1 MRNLVALIIICLCYP
16 LSASAQAASSTVIC
30 KKRSNGAI
38 TLRTRR
44 CSASETKVT
53 NITALTGAT
62 GPTGSTGAPGSAG
75 SEGAD
80 GALRIYGDGSSGA
93 LNVATTTLWSGS
105 EALGQY
111 TDCSIAAG
119 VTLTVST
126 GTVLRCSGSFT
137 NEGTIVVTNYY
148 LGPEIGG
155 VPASGGMLP
164 NNLGASTPSLG
175 WGRVAAGNGGYGTNL
190 AAVAGGGVGFA
201 LPRSV
206 AANILRPGT
215 IGGGAGGSP
224 VGAFGASGGGTLT
237 VLAKGA
243 IVNKGTI
250 QVNGVG
256 GGSGLGG
263 GGAGGIIILASKESV
278 LNGVTGTLE
287 ADGGPGSDSNI
298 YRASGG
304 GGGGGLIHILSP
316 VINMLGASSVLGGAA
331 GDSSVNVTNSPRS
344 GGGGGGSMVGAGG
357 AGGTVATNNTISG
370 TAAGENG
377 LVIQTLTDPTSLF

>member
-1 MRNLVALIIICLCYP
+1 MRNLVALIILCLCYP

-62 GPTGSTGAPGSAG
+62 GPTGAPGSAG

-80 GALRIYGDGSSGA
+80 GSLRIYGDGSSGA
-93 LNVATTTLWSGS
+93 LNVATTTSWSGS

-119 VTLTVST
+119 VTLTVPT

-137 NEGTIVVTNYY
+137 NDGTIVVTNSY
-148 LGPEIGG
+148 LGPQTGG
-155 VPASGGMLP
+155 VPVSGGMLP
-164 NNLGASTPSLG
+164 NYLGASTPGLG
-175 WGRVAAGNGGYGTNL
+175 WGRVAAGNAGYGTSL
-190 AAVAGGGVGFA
+190 AAVAGGAGGFA
-201 LPRSV
+201 LPSSV

-215 IGGGAGGSP
+215 IGGGVGGSP
-224 VGAFGASGGGTLT
+224 IGAYGASGGGTIT

-243 IVNKGTI
+243 FVNNGTI
-250 QVNGVG
+250 QANGVG

-278 LNGVTGTLE
+278 RNGVTGSLE

-298 YRASGG
+298 FRASGG

-316 VINMLGASSVLGGAA
+316 VINMVGASSVLGGAA

-357 AGGTVATNNTISG
+357 AGGTVATNDTISG
-370 TAAGENG
+370 TAAGANG